1 MSSAWVEPR
10 KLAKSVYDTL
20 NNTEKMK
27 IKANLSSYGKSI
39 FKNFNYSEEQS
50 QEFIKEISKLLNGD

>member
-1 MSSAWVEPR
+1 MSSAWIEPK

-20 NNTEKMK
+20 NDIEKVK

-39 FKNFNYSEEQS
+39 FKNFNYSGQQS
-50 QEFIKEISKLLNGD
+50 QEFITEISKLLNGD